1 MRSWPGGG
9 GEFMIQTDLRAAILS
24 VLPPPTG
31 EPIGTTSIQAKLRQ
45 RARLTQSS
53 KAVGKCL
60 ARMFELDLVERIV
73 IRDKFY
79 MWRQRVASRE
89 APVIFRTR
97 SEIIKATWAD
107 PEMRAR
113 HLAAMVDPEVRARC
127 SAGATKAWTD
137 PGVRARRLAGMSA
150 SQARRKAAVAAADQ
164 RFRGS
169 PPGSTYLYLTT
180 TGRVTGQPR
189 EIEIW
194 FAEHDGRFYLVA
206 ESESANWVRNIQAQ
220 PQVKFRVTE
229 AESNAAARLVH
240 NDREPQLVATV
251 KALFDE
257 KYGWSDGLVV
267 ELTPA

>member
-1 MRSWPGGG
+1 
-9 GEFMIQTDLRAAILS
+9 MIQTDLRAAILS

-31 EPIGTTSIQAKLRQ
+31 EPIGTTSLQIKLR
-45 RARLTQSS
+45 RRVRVTQGS

-79 MWRQRVASRE
+79 MWRRADSRE
-89 APVIFRTR
+89 APVFRTR

-107 PEMRAR
+107 PARRAR
-113 HLAAMVDPEVRARC
+113 HRAAMADPEVRARR
-127 SAGATKAWTD
+127 SDGAAKAWAD

-150 SQARRKAAVAAADQ
+150 SQARRKAAVAAADE
-164 RFRGS
+164 RFRGYR
-169 PPGSTYLYLTT
+169 PGPFYLYLTT

-194 FAEHDGRFYLVA
+194 FTEHSGRFYLCA
-206 ESESANWVRNIQAQ
+206 ERESANWVRNIQSQ
-220 PQVKFRVTE
+220 PQVKFRVDD
-229 AESNAAARLVH
+229 AQLNAIARIVY

-251 KALFDE
+251 KALFDD
-257 KYGWSDGLVV
+257 KYGWSDGLIV